1 MKSFQFNLQRILE
14 FRHTRLT
21 EEERKLKLVQME
33 LKGVDRQLEDL
44 LRARDQAA
52 IDLAAAADLRGEDL
66 RALAGFKA
74 RLKRSEL
81 SLRQRQAL
89 CIQKLR
95 RQQEV
100 YLVSR
105 RDHRL
110 LEELRKRR
118 FAEWQQATN
127 RELDQLAS
135 DLFLARW
142 ERSES

>member
-1 MKSFQFNLQRILE
+1 
-14 FRHTRLT
+14 
-21 EEERKLKLVQME
+21 ME
-33 LKGVDRQLEDL
+33 LKAVDRQLEDL
-44 LRARDQAA
+44 VRARDQAA
-52 IDLAAAADLRGEDL
+52 LDLASATDLRGEDL

-81 SLRQRQAL
+81 ALRQRQAL
-89 CIQKLR
+89 CVQKLR
-95 RQQEV
+95 RQQEA

-105 RDHRL
+105 KDQRL

-127 RELDQLAS
+127 REMDELAS

-142 ERSES
+142 ER

>member
-1 MKSFQFNLQRILE
+1 MKNFQFDLQRILA

-33 LKGVDRQLEDL
+33 LKAVDQQLEEL
-44 LRARDQAA
+44 LRVRDRSAIALTSAA
-52 IDLAAAADLRGEDL
+52 ELRGEDL
-66 RALAGFKA
+66 RMLAGFKA

-81 SLRQRQAL
+81 ALRQKRSL
-89 CIQKLR
+89 CVQKLR
-95 RQQEV
+95 RQQEA
-100 YLVSR
+100 YLASR

-118 FAEWQQATN
+118 FAEWQQAAN
-127 RELDQLAS
+127 RELDELAS

-142 ERSES
+142 ER